1 MSKITLQ
8 ITKKLLLLTLAVG
21 LSSTTWVFAQVD
33 AGALQQ
39 NSEKQLPSLSSQSLP
54 ELRMKEGA
62 TNSRLGFGS
71 NQNKNDFEFVAT
83 VNGTPITKGL
93 FDLNLKAAITQGQK
107 DTPQLREAI
116 KNELINRQLIVQE
129 VLREG
134 LEKNVDLEDQI
145 AQMRQNLYLQVYI
158 DEYLKKDPI
167 TDQELLE
174 EYNKQKQYLGGGD
187 TATQYKISQIA
198 LRSESE
204 SILVIGRLQAGE
216 SFVKVA
222 KDVSLDAATKAQGGS
237 VGWVALQQLAPQ
249 IANIV
254 GSLAKGS
261 FTKSPIKV
269 GDAWVIVR
277 LDDTRSGKIASFEAS
292 KSQLKQAIIQQH
304 MNDVIRRLRESSR
317 IVQ

>member
-1 MSKITLQ
+1 MSFRQ
-8 ITKKLLLLTLAVG
+8 IALAAV
-21 LSSTTWVFAQVD
+21 LSLAMAQVPI
-33 AGALQQ
+33 AYAQA
-39 NSEKQLPSLSSQSLP
+39 N
-54 ELRMKEGA
+54 
-62 TNSRLGFGS
+62 
-71 NQNKNDFEFVAT
+71 NDFEFVAT
-83 VNGTPITKGL
+83 VNGTAITKGL
-93 FDLNLKAAITQGQK
+93 FDLNLKAAIAQGQK

-129 VLREG
+129 VLRQG

-174 EYNKQKQYLGGGD
+174 EYNKQKQYLGGGAD

-204 SILVIGRLQAGE
+204 SILVISRLQTGE
-216 SFVKVA
+216 SFAKVA
-222 KDVSLDAATKAQGGS
+222 KDLSLDAATKAQGGL
-237 VGWVALQQLAPQ
+237 VGWVASQQLAPQ
-249 IANIV
+249 IANVV

-261 FTKSPIKV
+261 FTKTPIKV

-304 MNDVIRRLRESSR
+304 MNDVIRRLRETSR
-317 IVQ
+317 VVQ

>member
-1 MSKITLQ
+1 MPFKQAIYAV
-8 ITKKLLLLTLAVG
+8 LLG
-21 LSSTTWVFAQVD
+21 LSIAQAPLVC
-33 AGALQQ
+33 A
-39 NSEKQLPSLSSQSLP
+39 QS
-54 ELRMKEGA
+54 
-62 TNSRLGFGS
+62 
-71 NQNKNDFEFVAT
+71 KNDFEFVAT

-93 FDLNLKAAITQGQK
+93 FDLSLKAAIAQGQK

-187 TATQYKISQIA
+187 TATQYKVSQIA

-204 SILVIGRLQAGE
+204 SILVISRLQTGE
-216 SFVKVA
+216 SFAKVA
-222 KDVSLDAATKAQGGS
+222 KDVSLDAATKAQGGL

-249 IANIV
+249 IANTV

-261 FTKSPIKV
+261 FSKTPIKV

>member
-1 MSKITLQ
+1 MSHTSQQKF
-8 ITKKLLLLTLAVG
+8 KNSFLAFAVIS
-21 LSSTTWVFAQVD
+21 LAASTQAFAEVD

-39 NSEKQLPSLSSQSLP
+39 SLEKQLPSSMVLPEPKVKDIAGGVRSTPVSSQ
-54 ELRMKEGA
+54 A
-62 TNSRLGFGS
+62 
-71 NQNKNDFEFVAT
+71 QNDFEFVAT

-93 FDLNLKAAITQGQK
+93 FDLNLKAAIAQGQK

-129 VLREG
+129 VLRQG

-174 EYNKQKQYLGGGD
+174 EYNKQKQYLGGSD

-204 SILVIGRLQAGE
+204 SILVISRLQTGE
-216 SFVKVA
+216 SFAKVA
-222 KDVSLDAATKAQGGS
+222 KDVSLDAATKAQGGQ
-237 VGWVALQQLAPQ
+237 VGWVSPQQLAPQ
-249 IANIV
+249 IASAL
-254 GSLAKGS
+254 GALSKGS
-261 FTKSPIKV
+261 FTNTPIKV
-269 GDAWVIVR
+269 GEAWVIVR

-292 KSQLKQAIIQQH
+292 KNQLKQAIIQQH
-304 MNDVIRRLRESSR
+304 MNDVIRRLRETSR
-317 IVQ
+317 VVQ